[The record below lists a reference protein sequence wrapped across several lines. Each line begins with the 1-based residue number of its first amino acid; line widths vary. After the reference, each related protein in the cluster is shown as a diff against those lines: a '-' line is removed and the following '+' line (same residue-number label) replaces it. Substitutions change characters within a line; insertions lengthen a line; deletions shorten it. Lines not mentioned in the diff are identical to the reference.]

1 MAEAQSRIPLAG
13 RTPVSRPVRW
23 RLSMSSVLS
32 LCFGSLITVSLLLVL
47 GITVNNATRSTID
60 LLRKE
65 AELGI
70 SLITGEIENH
80 LSSARIQTAFVARI
94 LETGGVDVDDSV
106 RLESLMVGA
115 MAADPAIG
123 GLVFVFP
130 DGEAAIVDR
139 LGDPARFYRAPLA
152 DDPVVRSA
160 LESAREGGGPQ
171 WIPPTWRP
179 DYERTILTLLWPVWR
194 DGEFLGVLA
203 STISIQRLSERLK
216 TGVGD
221 FRSNVFTLYG
231 KDRVLAHSLMAE
243 DYPGLSLQNPLPSL
257 SSFQDPG
264 LAGMWNPE
272 TMRPTRILLE
282 APLLSHSVEIDG
294 TDFVFVYREIG
305 AYTTVPLLV
314 GAYFESEVVSGELD
328 RLRNSILI
336 GLAAIL
342 ISVFVAVIVGRRL
355 ARPVKRL
362 SAAAQLV
369 SQMNLDGI
377 DDLPPSRVIELDH
390 QSEAFNAMRGALKWF
405 QAYVPRAL
413 VNQLIKAGDM
423 TGLESDS
430 RNITVMFT
438 DIAGYSTVSE
448 GKNAAEIAR
457 MLNHHFSILTEE
469 IEAEGGTVDKFIGD
483 SVMAF
488 WGAPEK
494 QKNRAI
500 RACRAALAIRRR
512 IEEDNRE
519 RTRDSQPPIRV
530 RIGIHS
536 GQATAANIGSPTR
549 LNYTVIGDTVN
560 VAQRLEQ
567 LGKEVSP
574 DAEVATVIS
583 AETALDTG
591 NEFDLAPAGRMTVK
605 GRTVP
610 VEVFSLIGTAR

>member
-1 MAEAQSRIPLAG
+1 MAQAQSRIPSAG
-13 RTPVSRPVRW
+13 RTPIARPVRW
-23 RLSMSSVLS
+23 RFSMSSVLS
-32 LCFGSLITVSLLLVL
+32 MCFGSLITVSLLLVL
-47 GITVNNATRSTID
+47 GITVNNATRNTID
-60 LLRKE
+60 LLRRE

-70 SLITGEIENH
+70 SLITGEIDNH

-94 LETGGVDVDDSV
+94 LETGGVDVDDTV
-106 RLESLMVGA
+106 RLETLMVGA

-123 GLVFVFP
+123 GLVFIFP

-152 DDPVVRSA
+152 GDPVVRSA
-160 LESAREGGGPQ
+160 LENAREGGGPQ

-203 STISIQRLSERLK
+203 STISIRRLSERLEAD
-216 TGVGD
+216 VGD
-221 FRSNVFTLYG
+221 LRSNVFALYG
-231 KDRVLAHSLMAE
+231 KDRVLVHSLMAE
-243 DYPGLSLQNPLPSL
+243 DYPGLSLADPLPSL
-257 SSFQDPG
+257 STFQDPG
-264 LAGMWNPE
+264 LAGMWNQE

-282 APLLSHSVEIDG
+282 APLQSHSVEIDG
-294 TDFVFVYREIG
+294 TDFVFVYREID
-305 AYTTVPLLV
+305 AYTAVPLLV

-336 GLAAIL
+336 GLATIL
-342 ISVFVAVIVGRRL
+342 ISVFVAVVVGRRL

-377 DDLPPSRVIELDH
+377 DDLPASRVTELDH
-390 QSEAFNAMRGALKWF
+390 QSEAFNAMGGALKWF

-423 TGLESDS
+423 AGLESDS
-430 RNITVMFT
+430 RNVTVMFT

-500 RACRAALAIRRR
+500 RAGRAALAIRQR
-512 IEEDNRE
+512 IEGDNRE
-519 RTRDSQPPIRV
+519 RASEAQPPIRMRV
-530 RIGIHS
+530 GIHS
-536 GQATAANIGSPTR
+536 GQATVANIGSRTR

-574 DAEVATVIS
+574 DAEVAIVIS
-583 AETALDTG
+583 AETAHDTG

-605 GRTVP
+605 GRSVP
-610 VEVFSLIGTAR
+610 VEVFSLIAMA